1 MFTGIVQTMGT
12 VLGLKSG
19 RLELRTKLGR
29 VKKGD
34 SIAVDGVC
42 LTVVQLPGTRKPLA
56 FDVSRE
62 TLDRTTL
69 GSLKAGQKV
78 NLEPAL
84 RVGDSLGGHF
94 VQGHVEGTGR
104 LLTKTPADAQ
114 TLLMEFSVPLSLK
127 RYLVPKGSVTVDGVS
142 LTVVDVK
149 EHSFTVAVV
158 PHTAENTTL
167 GAKTAGDP
175 VNLESDVIARHVES
189 LLKAGEGPGGGLFV
203 KKTLPWDQLMSEEG
217 YQ

>member
-12 VLGLKSG
+12 VIGLKSG

-42 LTVVQLPGTRKPLA
+42 LTAVKVSGARTPLA
-56 FDVSRE
+56 FDVSKE

-78 NLEPAL
+78 NLEAAL

-104 LLTKTPADAQ
+104 LLSKTPADAQ
-114 TLLMEFSVPLSLK
+114 TLLMEFTVPMTLK
-127 RYLVPKGSVTVDGVS
+127 RYLAPKGSVTVDGVS

-158 PHTAENTTL
+158 PHTAANTTL
-167 GAKTAGDP
+167 GAKEPGEP
-175 VNLESDVIARHVES
+175 VNLETDVIARHVEA
-189 LLKAGEGPGGGLFV
+189 LLKAGEDPAGGLFV
-203 KKTLPWDQLMSEEG
+203 KKTVAWDEIMSEEG